1 MCSFNCAHQLLT
13 LNREYYFSLD
23 NLCKDMF
30 LRKHMDSQGFV
41 FLNVLANFNR
51 IKQLTPDAQLVRMV
65 CTYAPSIEL
74 RTGMDGL
81 DRVRK
86 SEDWER
92 WVLKP
97 EQRDPSVQN
106 LDPVEFQTPQMPQH
120 DMATAPYAFGQTMGP
135 WMDATLQQPGWA
147 RNGEIDSH
155 GLDGAVPPFHSAA
168 SGGRTFGKS
177 DKPTNDVPIT
187 STPLSAAVP
196 EFSPN
201 LTLPSYEGG
210 HSVDLSSSFENV
222 FSDKQVQSLIIVV
235 EEKKAS
241 ATSPR
246 GPPFASAS
254 SRTFSNGSIDE
265 RTFFD
270 SISAMSEKFTDEA
283 MQTATTNQESG
294 PSR

>member
-1 MCSFNCAHQLLT
+1 
-13 LNREYYFSLD
+13 
-23 NLCKDMF
+23 
-30 LRKHMDSQGFV
+30 MDSQGFV
-41 FLNVLANFNR
+41 FLTVLANFNR

-65 CTYAPSIEL
+65 CAYAPSIDF

-97 EQRDPSVQN
+97 EERDPSVQN
-106 LDPVEFQTPQMPQH
+106 SAPVEFQPVQMPQY
-120 DMATAPYAFGQTMGP
+120 DMATAPYAYGPTMGP
-135 WMDATLQQPGWA
+135 WTDPASQQSGWA
-147 RNGEIDSH
+147 RNGDVNGH
-155 GLDGAVPPFHSAA
+155 GLDGTVPPFHPAA
-168 SGGRTFGKS
+168 SRGRTFGKS
-177 DKPTNDVPIT
+177 DRPTNDGPIT

-201 LTLPSYEGG
+201 LTLPSHEGD
-210 HSVDLSSSFENV
+210 HSVDPSSSFENI
-222 FSDKQVQSLIIVV
+222 FSDEQVQSLIIVV
-235 EEKKAS
+235 EEKK
-241 ATSPR
+241 TSTTPPR

-265 RTFFD
+265 RTLFD
-270 SISAMSEKFTDEA
+270 SISAMNEQSQDEA
-283 MQTATTNQESG
+283 ARTTATSQENG